1 MKLSDRFITA
11 PLEEGLIVARRDGDR
26 LFVMNGSAR
35 FMWEKRAEG
44 IPDADIPRLAAT
56 HYGIDIKQA
65 RDDFGKTLRQWQAA
79 GLAEPLGQRRYYAIG
94 DAAFGVLYPNAAL
107 ESAIAPLFAH
117 LERTNVNGQSAAE
130 FDLAREDNLFV
141 ARCDGLEIARAD
153 DLDTIIDQL
162 AFKILMY
169 GCERSKSLLSIH
181 AAAIVTADHCV
192 LIAAP
197 SGSGK
202 STLAA
207 ALLASGR
214 LRYLTDDLSLIAA
227 GSFQAHPLP
236 GTLVL
241 KRGSWRALQPLLP
254 QLADL
259 PVHRRGGQDVRYWSP
274 PPMQVVTAPLP
285 IRAVVFARYQDGSKS
300 RIERLAAFDGLS
312 RLIAAPCAV
321 RAPITIDL
329 VDMLVRW
336 AGEIPFYALSY
347 GSLGEAM
354 QIIEGLLES

>member
-11 PLEEGLIVARRDGDR
+11 PLDEGLIVARRDGDR

-44 IPDADIPRLAAT
+44 ISDADIPRLTAT
-56 HYGIDIKQA
+56 HYGIGIEQA
-65 RDDFGKTLRQWQAA
+65 RDDFGKTLRQWQAE
-79 GLAEPLGQRRYYAIG
+79 GLAEPLGQRRHYAIG
-94 DAAFGVLYPNAAL
+94 GARFSVLYPNAAL

-117 LERTNVNGQSAAE
+117 LECPTADRGSSAE
-130 FDLAREDNLFV
+130 FDLAREDKHFV
-141 ARCDGLEIARAD
+141 LRRDGLESVRVD

-162 AFKILMY
+162 AFAIVMH
-169 GCERSKSLLSIH
+169 GCEHIKSLLSVH
-181 AAAIVTADHCV
+181 AAAIGTTKHCV
-192 LIAAP
+192 LMAAP

-227 GSFQAHPLP
+227 GSFQAQPLP
-236 GTLVL
+236 GTLIL
-241 KRGSWRALQPLLP
+241 KSGSWRVLQPLLP

-259 PVHRRGGQDVRYWSP
+259 PVRRRSGQDVRYWSP
-274 PPMQVVTAPLP
+274 PPIQVAPAPLP
-285 IRAVVFARYQDGSKS
+285 VRAIVFAHYKDGAEA

-312 RLIAAPCAV
+312 RLITAPCAV
-321 RAPITIDL
+321 RAPITTDL
-329 VDMLVRW
+329 VDALVRW
-336 AGEIPFYALSY
+336 TSGIPFYALAY

-354 QIIEGLLES
+354 PIVEGLLES